1 MYVPAH
7 FRVDD
12 RATLRAF
19 MRAHAFATLVTVV
32 DGAPFATHVPL
43 LVDGEGDAIVLR
55 GHVARAN
62 PQWRT
67 LEEQEA
73 LAVFSGPHAY
83 ISPSWYAAAQSVP
96 TWNYTAVHA
105 LGRGRL
111 VTERAGVLDVLRRL
125 TDTEESRF
133 AEPWSMERLSE
144 DYVEGM
150 MRAIVAF
157 EIPVARLEGKYKLSQ
172 NRGDADRNGVAG
184 ALAASDD
191 PATRGVAALMDA
203 PAGAPGAAGSRRR

>member
-7 FRVDD
+7 FRIDD
-12 RATLRAF
+12 RAELRAF

-43 LVDGEGDAIVLR
+43 LVDGEDGGLVLR

-67 LEEQEA
+67 LEEQDA
-73 LAVFSGPHAY
+73 LAIFSGPHAY
-83 ISPSWYAAAQSVP
+83 VSPSWYTVAQSVP

-111 VTERAGVLDVLRRL
+111 LSERAEVMDVLRRL
-125 TDTEESRF
+125 TDTEEARF
-133 AEPWSMERLSE
+133 AQAWSVDRLSE
-144 DYVEGM
+144 DYLEGM
-150 MRAIVAF
+150 RRAIVAF
-157 EIPVARLEGKYKLSQ
+157 EIPVTRLEGKYKLSQ
-172 NRGDADRNGVAG
+172 NRSAADQAGVAG
-184 ALAASDD
+184 ALGASADPTAREVAELMRAQRTTSAAE
-191 PATRGVAALMDA
+191 
-203 PAGAPGAAGSRRR
+203 